1 MVLAMFVSGGLMG
14 LAAAAEIFGVQHR
27 LSDFFSPGYGFDGI
41 AVALLGYTHP
51 VGVVLA
57 ALFFGGLRAGFNAVQ
72 RTEGLPLALAQAV
85 QGLTLILV
93 AASVALPRLG
103 SMLRRKETV
112 GGATAD

>member
-14 LAAAAEIFGVQHR
+14 LAGAAEILGVQHR

-51 VGVVLA
+51 VGVTLA
-57 ALFFGGLRAGFNAVQ
+57 ALFFGGMRAGFNAIQ
-72 RTEGLPLALAQAV
+72 RTEGLPLAMAQIV

-93 AASVALPRLG
+93 VASVALPRLRTL
-103 SMLRRKETV
+103 LRRKEAASA
-112 GGATAD
+112 GGVD